1 MKDFF
6 RNASV
11 WAACL
16 PALALYTISGPIAFA
31 QVAGTG
37 TIQGTITDPSGA
49 AVPGARVEAVE
60 SATGLKV
67 SQISSSSGTYAL
79 TALPPGDYRVHLS
92 AVGFSSLTQ
101 EHVVVNA
108 VTVVGLDLA
117 LRVGSADQTVLVTA
131 TPPDIETEN
140 GSLSTTIPNSTYTAL
155 PLALNGAPK
164 NPLGF
169 LSLVP
174 GVTGGDFG
182 VANINGGPSNT
193 SFLYLNGLPL
203 TTSEMQGDARNVQ
216 GSTSTEVVDS
226 FQVISSGVPSYYE
239 GQGITNLVSKS
250 GTNKFHGDV
259 YENIRNTAF
268 DAGGFTPLPGTPKP
282 PEHQNEYG
290 GSLGGPIL
298 HDRLFFF
305 GNVDRFKIVS
315 KNPQVLYSL
324 PTAAERTG
332 DFSALL
338 AQGVTIY
345 DPASTVCTAGVCT
358 RQAFFGNIIR
368 APRISSVS
376 TQLES
381 YLPTTQN
388 SALQNNFQNA
398 YTAGTTQNT
407 YMGKVDTTINDKQ
420 HAFFLLQYGTNSTIG
435 IPNNGGPQLPE
446 PYGSTRTSGQN
457 IWVAEVGHTWALTS
471 RLTNVFGV
479 EFNRFNT
486 PFLDPTNGGGYAAK
500 AGLTGLPTGPASDDF
515 PSIAFSGILSPTSW
529 HSSGNSQNVVQTAN
543 SFVFQDNVAIVKGRH
558 NIVMGGQAIVQEE
571 NTSVPNVVDGLNF
584 SSNETSGFLY
594 SKNSSGVITSSTAD
608 PNNGSAYASYLL
620 GTVDN
625 ASVFDTTIQ
634 VSGARYKNYA
644 FYAEDDWKV
653 TPKLAVN
660 LGLRYILPKPYY
672 ETLDRVSFFNPSI
685 PNAAVNNYPG
695 ALQFAGHGPNSCQCD
710 TNVQTHYLTFDPRVG
725 LAYAFTRNTVLR
737 GSFGINHFNG
747 GALGGNTYSQGPS
760 QLGFSAS
767 PSFTSPDGGI
777 TAAFNW
783 TNGLPAYQ
791 HPPFFDPTLN
801 TGYNTAVGATGGGV
815 AYNRPDTAGRMPYTE
830 NYNLTI
836 DQAFTPG
843 LTLEISYAGSESHFI
858 GTNGGVGI
866 YSDQIL
872 PQYEALGALLTTSAT
887 PTSIAQ
893 VQAMVPGFKL
903 PYPNFVG
910 SIGQALRPFPQYAGV
925 SDLYADFG
933 AGAYNSL
940 QARLEKRVSKGLY
953 FLASYTWS
961 KTMNDTG
968 GTINF
973 VYSVPR
979 TAYNLHQEWSPST
992 ADATNIFSGV
1002 VVYDLPFG
1010 RGHTFGNTRFSDLLI
1025 GGWRFSGIFQYSTGT
1040 PIGPLGTPCT
1050 VPYAGNCYADYGT
1063 SQVARINGAYGS
1075 QRVQN
1080 RNAVYLNRAAFAA
1093 PAPFAFGNTPRTAPD
1108 GLRNPGNAEE
1118 DISLGKDF
1126 HATDRFT
1133 VRLQG
1138 DAFNVLNRV
1147 IVGGLD
1153 TNLGDTTFGEFGG
1166 QANAPRKLQLEG
1178 YIRF

>member
-1 MKDFF
+1 MKVSQ
-6 RNASV
+6 RASRGRV
-11 WAACL
+11 SL
-16 PALALYTISGPIAFA
+16 PACVLLTFSSAVASA

-37 TIQGTITDPSGA
+37 TIQGTIQDVSGA
-49 AVPGARVEAVE
+49 VVPGARVEAVE
-60 SATGLKV
+60 SETNLKV
-67 SQISSSSGTYAL
+67 TQATSSSGTYSL
-79 TALPPGDYRVHLS
+79 TALPPGSYTVHVS
-92 AVGFSSLTQ
+92 APNFRTLTQ
-101 EHVVVNA
+101 ERVVVNA
-108 VTVVGLDLA
+108 VTVVGLDLT
-117 LRVGSADQTVLVTA
+117 LQVGSADQTVVVTSA
-131 TPPDIETEN
+131 PPDIETEN
-140 GSLSTTIPNSTYTAL
+140 GSLSTTIPNSTYTSL

-174 GVTGGDFG
+174 GVAGGDFG
-182 VANINGGPSNT
+182 VVNINGGPSNT

-250 GTNKFHGDV
+250 GTNQFHGDL

-298 HDRLFFF
+298 HNRLFFF
-305 GNVDRFKIVS
+305 GNVDRFKIIS
-315 KNPQVLYSL
+315 QNPQVLYSL
-324 PTAAERTG
+324 PTTAERAG

-338 AQGVTIY
+338 GQGVTIY
-345 DPASTVCTAGVCT
+345 DPATTVCNAGVCT
-358 RQAFFGNIIR
+358 RQAFPGNVI
-368 APRISSVS
+368 PTSRISPIA
-376 TQLES
+376 TQLQS
-381 YLPTTQN
+381 YLPATEN
-388 SALQNNFQNA
+388 SGLQNNFQNA
-398 YTAGTTQNT
+398 YTAGTTQTT
-407 YMGKVDTTINDKQ
+407 YMGKVDTTISDKQ
-420 HAFFLLQYGTNSTIG
+420 HAFFLVQYGNNATVG

-446 PYGSTRTSGQN
+446 PYGSTRTSAQK

-471 RLTNVFGV
+471 RLTNVFGL

-486 PFLDPTNGGGYAAK
+486 PFLDPTNGGGYATK
-500 AGLTGLPTGPASDDF
+500 SGLTGLPSGPASDDF
-515 PSIAFSGILSPTSW
+515 PSISFSGVLSPTFW
-529 HSSGNSQNVVQTAN
+529 HSSGNSQNVIQTAN
-543 SFVFQDNVAIVKGRH
+543 SFVFQDNVALVKGKH
-558 NIVMGGQAIVQEE
+558 NIVVGGQAIIQEE
-571 NTSVPNVVDGLNF
+571 NTSVPNVINGINF
-584 SSNETSGFLY
+584 ASNETSGFLY
-594 SKNSSGVITSSTAD
+594 SKNSNGVITSSSAD
-608 PNNGSAYASYLL
+608 PTNGNAYASYLL
-620 GTVDN
+620 GAVDN
-625 ASVFDTTIQ
+625 AGLFDTTIQ
-634 VSGARYKNYA
+634 VSGARYRDYA
-644 FYAEDDWKV
+644 VYVQDDWKV

-660 LGLRYILPKPYY
+660 LGLRYIIPKPYF
-672 ETLDRVSFFNPSI
+672 ETRDRVSFFNPTL
-685 PNAAVNNYPG
+685 PNPAVDNYPG
-695 ALQFAGHGPNSCQCD
+695 ALQFAGNGPDSCHCA
-710 TNVQTHYLTFDPRVG
+710 TNVATHYLTFDPRVG
-725 LAYAFTRNTVLR
+725 MAYAFTQSTVLR

-747 GALGGNTYSQGPS
+747 GALGGNAYSQGPS

-777 TAAFNW
+777 TPAFNW
-783 TNGLPAYQ
+783 SNGIPAYQ
-791 HPPFFDPTLN
+791 LPPFFDPTLN
-801 TGYNTAVGATGGGV
+801 TGYNTTVGATGGGV

-830 NYNLTI
+830 NYNLTL
-836 DQAFTPG
+836 DQAFTRG
-843 LTLEISYAGSESHFI
+843 LTLELSYAGSESHFI

-866 YSDQIL
+866 YSDQIM
-872 PQYEALGALLTTSAT
+872 PQYEALGGLLTTAAT
-887 PTSIAQ
+887 PASIAQ
-893 VQAMVPGFKL
+893 VQAVLPGFKL
-903 PYPNFVG
+903 PYANFVG

-925 SDLYADFG
+925 GDLYADFG

-940 QARLEKRVSKGLY
+940 QARVEKRASKGLY
-953 FLASYTWS
+953 FLTSYTWS
-961 KTMNDTG
+961 KTMNDSG

-973 VYSVPR
+973 IYGAPR
-979 TAYNLHQEWSPST
+979 SAYNLHQEWSPSSNDT
-992 ADATNIFSGV
+992 ENVFSGV

-1010 RGHTFGNTRFSDLLI
+1010 RGHAFGNTRLSDLLV

-1040 PIGPLGTPCT
+1040 PIGPVGAPCT

-1080 RNAVYLNRAAFAA
+1080 RNAVYLNRAAFAN
-1093 PAPFAFGNTPRTAPD
+1093 PAPFSFGNTPRTAPD

-1126 HATDRFT
+1126 HLVERLTF
-1133 VRLQG
+1133 RLQG

-1153 TNLGDTTFGEFGG
+1153 TNLGDATFGQFGG